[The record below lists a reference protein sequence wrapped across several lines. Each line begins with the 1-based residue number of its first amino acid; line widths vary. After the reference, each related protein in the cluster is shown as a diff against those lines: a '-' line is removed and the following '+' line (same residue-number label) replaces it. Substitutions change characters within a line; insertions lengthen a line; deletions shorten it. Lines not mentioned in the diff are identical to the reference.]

1 MSKKSSNA
9 SILPLLAGVAA
20 LVASIAIYSLTRTVA
35 HAFLLHLIAYLL
47 TPLAVAGCMGWDSI
61 AQRVGR
67 RNDQYFTFN
76 NTYSFILR
84 ILTGLSFIA
93 ALPHIVAI
101 AKDIAE
107 KFAGQG

>member
-1 MSKKSSNA
+1 MSKKSSKA
-9 SILPLLAGVAA
+9 SILPLIVGALA
-20 LVASIAIYSLTRTVA
+20 LLASVGIYFATRTVA
-35 HAFLLHLIAYLL
+35 HAFVLHLIAYLL
-47 TPLAVAGCMGWDSI
+47 TPLAVAGCLGWDSI

-67 RNDQYFTFN
+67 RNDDYFTFN
-76 NTYSFILR
+76 NSYSLILR
-84 ILTGLSFIA
+84 ILTALSFVV

>member
-1 MSKKSSNA
+1 MSKKSSKA
-9 SILPLLAGVAA
+9 SILPLIVGILA
-20 LVASIAIYSLTRTVA
+20 LLASVGIYFATRTVA
-35 HAFLLHLIAYLL
+35 HAFVLHLIAYLL
-47 TPLAVAGCMGWDSI
+47 TPLAVAGCLGWDSI

-76 NTYSFILR
+76 NSYSLILR
-84 ILTGLSFIA
+84 ILTALSFIA